1 MSRRFPAEAPCGF
14 MYLRNGLSEELV
26 PYTGFKHC
34 LQILIE
40 KSQFVEVYV
49 SSGKMEKNLNIRVLF
64 GPGETC
70 IVRQFLDV
78 RSAFDYAS
86 PKNDKSPLLDWL
98 QTKLLPILEKMKEV
112 TPDIS
117 VEVDAFVKKQT
128 ESNKTLLDLI
138 EEVKSCC
145 SGAQGGFAAVSAKP
159 DSESDD
165 DE

>member
-1 MSRRFPAEAPCGF
+1 MSKRFPKEAPHGF
-14 MYLRNGLSEELV
+14 MYLHKGLHEELV
-26 PYTGFKHC
+26 PYRGFEHFFK
-34 LQILIE
+34 ILDE
-40 KSQFVEVYV
+40 KSQFVEQYV
-49 SSGKMEKNLNIRVLF
+49 SSGKMEKSLNIRVLI
-64 GPGETC
+64 GPGEIC
-70 IVRQFLDV
+70 IVSQFLDV
-78 RSAFDYAS
+78 RSVFDYAS
-86 PKNDKSPLLDWL
+86 PKNDKKPLLDWL
-98 QTKLLPILEKMKEV
+98 EKTLLPILEKMKEV

-128 ESNKTLLDLI
+128 ESDKTLLDLI

>member
-1 MSRRFPAEAPCGF
+1 MSRRFPKEAPHGF
-14 MYLRNGLSEELV
+14 MYLDEGLREELV
-26 PYTGFKHC
+26 PYRGFKH
-34 LQILIE
+34 LFQILIQ
-40 KSQFVEVYV
+40 KSKFVEKYV
-49 SSGKMEKNLNIRVLF
+49 SSGGMEKKLNSMVLF
-64 GPGETC
+64 GQGEIC
-70 IVRQFLDV
+70 IVIQFLNV

-86 PKNDKSPLLDWL
+86 PKNDKRQLLDWL

-128 ESNKTLLDLI
+128 ESDKTLLDLI

>member
-1 MSRRFPAEAPCGF
+1 MSRRFPEEAPNGF
-14 MYLRNGLSEELV
+14 MYLGQSLSKRLV
-26 PYTGFKHC
+26 PYMGFEHF

-40 KSQFVEVYV
+40 NSKFAERYV
-49 SSGKMEKNLNIRVLF
+49 SSEDMEEKMNFRVLL
-64 GPGETC
+64 GPGQVR
-70 IVRQFLDV
+70 IVSQFLDV
-78 RSAFDYAS
+78 QNAFDYAN
-86 PKNDKSPLLDWL
+86 PKNDKRPLLEWL

-128 ESNKTLLDLI
+128 ESDKTLLDLI

-159 DSESDD
+159 DFESDD